1 MDGLKQER
9 QSLLINFISEKLL
22 SASAECAGRSSIKS
36 INFSLLS
43 NLFRRLL
50 YAGNVSPLSYPDY
63 RVILSI
69 RIPPSRI

>member
-43 NLFRRLL
+43 NLICF
-50 YAGNVSPLSYPDY
+50 AGCSTPVMC
-63 RVILSI
+63 RH
-69 RIPPSRI
+69 